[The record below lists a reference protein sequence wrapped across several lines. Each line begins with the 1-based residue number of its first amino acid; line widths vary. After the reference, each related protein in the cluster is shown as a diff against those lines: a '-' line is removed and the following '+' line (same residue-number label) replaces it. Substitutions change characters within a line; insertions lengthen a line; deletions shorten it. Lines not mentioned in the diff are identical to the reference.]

1 LSAVGL
7 VVFGLV
13 LSLRV
18 VYLQVARHE
27 HYIGQ
32 ASSEH
37 TRKYSIPARRGEIYV
52 HDGDSV
58 SPIALNQTMK
68 IMYADPRFVGNKA
81 EVAKKLAAVTGGSVA
96 DYQNRLEK
104 GIEYAVL
111 ADRLPNDVA
120 GRVKDLNLI
129 GVGLADRDYRIYP
142 EGSLLAQVVGF
153 VN

>member
-1 LSAVGL
+1 MISYIDTIRRRRRLGLISIGL

-18 VYLQVARHE
+18 IYLQVARHE

-68 IMYADPRFVGNKA
+68 IMYADPRFVGDKV
-81 EVAKKLAAVTGGSVA
+81 EVARKLTAVTGGSAA
-96 DYQNRLEK
+96 DYKARLEK
-104 GIEYAVL
+104 GIEYANL
-111 ADRLPNDVA
+111 SDRPTNDA
-120 GRVKDLNLI
+120 AQRVKD
-129 GVGLADRDYRIYP
+129 R
-142 EGSLLAQVVGF
+142 
-153 VN
+153 